1 MRIMG
6 MKMRNYYLTW
16 FIRYFII
23 YCIVHLA
30 ASAIIQYK
38 LPYVPFYVPLIL
50 FLLFDIVIIV
60 QNFFIQV
67 FLSRARL
74 GIVIALLFFVIQYV
88 ASFAVSNNT
97 SPTESYKNMMSV
109 IPHVA
114 FIFAFQNILYF

>member
-1 MRIMG
+1 

-23 YCIVHLA
+23 YCIVHFA
-30 ASAIIQYK
+30 ATAIIQYK
-38 LPYVPFYVPLIL
+38 LPHVPFYIPLVL
-50 FLLFDIVIIV
+50 FIMFDIVIII

-74 GIVIALLFFVIQYV
+74 GIVIALLFFIGQYV
-88 ASFAVSNNT
+88 AWFTVSGNNVT
-97 SPTESYKNMMSV
+97 PSESYKNMLSV

-114 FIFAFQNILYF
+114 FIFAFQNVLYF